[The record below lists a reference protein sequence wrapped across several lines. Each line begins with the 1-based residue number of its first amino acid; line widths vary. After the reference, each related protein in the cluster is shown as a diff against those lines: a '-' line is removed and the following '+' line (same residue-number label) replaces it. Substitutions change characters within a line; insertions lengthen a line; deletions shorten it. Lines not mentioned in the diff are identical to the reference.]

1 MILWQVLHCYTHTI
15 YRIVTKYIVISDD
28 EWNYICCPRHSF
40 ISACILCFIFP
51 ADWVK
56 YILPEAHF
64 HLPSISPSQL
74 VSYPANWSHYSTN
87 CTVCQIYAIL
97 ITNEGD
103 ILDIHTVPLLQGII
117 YSIVLDAVFKFV
129 WHLSLFRM
137 WRFCLTSAYFFVHP
151 IPDNIMHTLQT
162 LSVNEWGHSA
172 GCLGKF
178 VTSVI
183 YAWSTTRFIRIIIVI
198 YCIFK

>member
-1 MILWQVLHCYTHTI
+1 MHVLPREIHSTTGKIKRVVLQFTPASWTYVRWFDPKSSSQRLAGIYLFMILWQVLHCYTHTI
-15 YRIVTKYIVISDD
+15 YRTVTKYIAISDD

-56 YILPEAHF
+56 YILPEAHL

-137 WRFCLTSAYFFVHP
+137 WRFCLTSA
-151 IPDNIMHTLQT
+151 
-162 LSVNEWGHSA
+162 
-172 GCLGKF
+172 
-178 VTSVI
+178 
-183 YAWSTTRFIRIIIVI
+183 
-198 YCIFK
+198 